1 MKANLRKEYE
11 MKVAKIFLLT
21 VLGLSLVLAT
31 APANAGNVRDL
42 KYPALNKFEIP
53 EPTKEVMAN
62 GITVYLMEDHTLPL
76 VKLSVIMNKCGGYLE
91 PPHLVG
97 LASMTGEVMRTGG
110 TETMTGDQIDEQLE
124 AIGASVETG
133 MGSLSGSAGANALS
147 EYSEKIIS
155 ILADVLRRPV
165 FDEDKIEL
173 ARSNQKSSISRRND
187 EPIPI
192 AVREFRKLV
201 YGADSPY
208 SRYTEYSS
216 IDAVTRDEMVMF
228 YKRVV
233 QPNNIQMAV
242 IGDFDKAEMMTLLK
256 KYFGDWARG
265 EVELPPPPDVQYD
278 FKQTVNYAAKTDQT
292 QSTILMGHIGG
303 KMGDPDYAATIVM
316 NAILGE
322 GFGSRLFSNL
332 RTKMGL
338 AYAAGG
344 SYSFNYD
351 YPGVFISY
359 IITKSGTT
367 AKAIGAMKEQIA
379 SMQTILP
386 NEKEMKLGKDGWLNS
401 FIFNFDTKGE
411 IISRMMTYDYY
422 GLPRDYLQTLKTQ
435 VENLTPEDIQE
446 VAKRKL
452 NPDNLQMV
460 VVGNAEDFD
469 QPLST
474 FGEVTTL
481 DIEIPGPT
489 QDEFAATDE
498 ELARGREIFAKSAD
512 ACGGPA
518 AFRDIK
524 TVTYDAKITIT
535 TPQGAIT
542 VTAKS
547 IEILPDKSAQIM
559 TTPMGEQT
567 SVNNGNEGWQI
578 TGEQTSAMSAS
589 DIAEFKKSQD
599 RELRLLFAKADN
611 PDFKVAAKGVEEFGG
626 KSVEKLVFL
635 TKAGEQFTIFVDPES
650 FMPAGM
656 IYVGKTMTGVGKNTI
671 SYLAH
676 SKTGAVT
683 LPTTIKRDGGGM
695 QLEIEISNIS
705 INGPVDESIFTKP
718 TGI

>member
-1 MKANLRKEYE
+1 
-11 MKVAKIFLLT
+11 MKVLKIFLLT
-21 VLGLSLVLAT
+21 VLGLSLVLAAT
-31 APANAGNVRDL
+31 PAQAGKIKDL

-53 EPTKEVMAN
+53 EPTKEVLDN
-62 GITVYLMEDHTLPL
+62 GITIYLMEDHNLPL
-76 VKLSVIMNKCGGYLE
+76 VNLRVIMNKCGSYLE

-110 TETMTGDQIDEQLE
+110 TETMTGDEIDEQLE
-124 AIGASVETG
+124 AIGASVETR
-133 MGSLSGSAGANALS
+133 MGAVSGSAGANALS

-155 ILADVLRRPV
+155 ILADVLRHPV

-173 ARSNQKSSISRRND
+173 AKSNQKSGISRRND

-192 AVREFRKLV
+192 AIREFRKLV
-201 YGADSPY
+201 YGANSPY
-208 SRYTEYSS
+208 ARHTEYST
-216 IDAVTRDEMVMF
+216 IDAVTRDDIVMF
-228 YKRVV
+228 HKTFV
-233 QPNNIQMAV
+233 QPNNIQIAV
-242 IGDFDKAEMMTLLK
+242 IGDFDKAEMMVLLK
-256 KYFGDWARG
+256 KYLGDWTRG
-265 EVELPPPPDVQYD
+265 EVELPPPPEVQYD
-278 FKQTVNYAAKTDQT
+278 FKQTVNYAPKTDLT

-316 NAILGE
+316 SAILGE
-322 GFGSRLFSNL
+322 GFGSRMFINL

-351 YPGVFISY
+351 FHGVFISY
-359 IITKSGTT
+359 IITKSETT

-386 NEKEMKLGKDGWLNS
+386 NETEMKLAKDGWLNS

-411 IISRMMTYDYY
+411 IIGRMMTYDYY
-422 GLPRDYLQTLKTQ
+422 GLPRDYLQTLKTK
-435 VENLTPEDIQE
+435 VENLTPEDIRE

-452 NPDNLQMV
+452 NPDNLQMI

-469 QPLST
+469 EPLAT

-518 AFRDIK
+518 SFRDIK

-535 TPQGAIT
+535 TPQGGFT
-542 VTAKS
+542 VDARS

-567 SVNNGNEGWQI
+567 SVNNGNEGWQG
-578 TGEQTSAMSAS
+578 TGEQIQAMSAS
-589 DIAEFKKSQD
+589 DVADFKKQQE
-599 RELRLLFAKADN
+599 RELKLLFANADN
-611 PDFKVAAKGVEEFGG
+611 PDFKIAAKGVEEFEG
-626 KSVEKLVFL
+626 KQVERLNFL
-635 TKAGEQFTIFVDPES
+635 TNSGEQFTIFINPDD

-656 IYVGKTMTGVGKNTI
+656 VYVGKTMAGVGKNTI
-671 SYLAH
+671 TYLAH
-676 SKTGAVT
+676 TKVGAVT
-683 LPTTIKRDGGGM
+683 LPSSIKRDSGGM
-695 QLEIEISNIS
+695 MLEIEISNFV
-705 INGPVDESIFTKP
+705 INGTVDESIFVKP

>member
-1 MKANLRKEYE
+1 
-11 MKVAKIFLLT
+11 MKVLKIFLLT
-21 VLGLSLVLAT
+21 VLGLSLVLT
-31 APANAGNVRDL
+31 AAPVTAGKIKDM

-53 EPTKEVMAN
+53 EPTKEVLDN

-76 VKLSVIMNKCGGYLE
+76 VDLRVIMNKCGSYLE

-133 MGSLSGSAGANALS
+133 MGAVSSSAGANALS
-147 EYSEKIIS
+147 EYSEKIIA

-173 ARSNQKSSISRRND
+173 AKSNQKSGISRRND

-192 AVREFRKLV
+192 AIREFRNLV
-201 YGADSPY
+201 YGANSPY
-208 SRYTEYSS
+208 ARHTEYSS
-216 IDAVTRDEMVMF
+216 IDAVTRDDMIMF
-228 YKRVV
+228 HKTVV
-233 QPNNIQMAV
+233 QPNNIQIAV
-242 IGDFDKAEMMTLLK
+242 IGDFDKAEMMVLLK
-256 KYFGDWARG
+256 KYLGDWTRG
-265 EVELPPPPDVQYD
+265 EVELPPPPEVQYD
-278 FKQTVNYAAKTDQT
+278 FKQTVNYAPKTDLT

-316 NAILGE
+316 SAILGE
-322 GFGSRLFSNL
+322 GFGSRMFSNL

-344 SYSFNYD
+344 SYSFGYD
-351 YPGVFISY
+351 FQGVFISY

-367 AKAIGAMKEQIA
+367 AKAIGAMKEEIA
-379 SMQTILP
+379 SMQTVLP
-386 NEKEMKLGKDGWLNS
+386 NEREMKLAKDGWLNS
-401 FIFNFDTKGE
+401 FIFNFDTEGE
-411 IISRMMTYDYY
+411 IIGRMMTYDYY
-422 GLPRDYLQTLKTQ
+422 GLPRDYLQTLKTK
-435 VENLTPEDIQE
+435 VENLTPEDIRE

-452 NPDNLQMV
+452 NPDNLQMI
-460 VVGNAEDFD
+460 VVGNSEDFD

-489 QDEFAATDE
+489 QDEFSATDE
-498 ELARGREIFAKSAD
+498 ELSRGREIFAKSAD

-518 AFRDIK
+518 SFRDIK

-535 TPQGAIT
+535 TPQGAFT
-542 VTAKS
+542 LDAQS

-559 TTPMGEQT
+559 KTPMGEQT
-567 SVNNGNEGWQI
+567 SVNNGNEGWQGA
-578 TGEQTSAMSAS
+578 GEQIQAMSAS
-589 DIAEFKKSQD
+589 DVADFKKGQE
-599 RELRLLFAKADN
+599 RELKLLFAKADN
-611 PDFKVAAKGVEEFGG
+611 PDFKVASKGMEDFGG
-626 KSVEKLVFL
+626 KQVERLNFL
-635 TKAGEQFTIFVDPES
+635 TNSGEQFTIFINPDD
-650 FMPAGM
+650 FMPVGM
-656 IYVGKTMTGVGKNTI
+656 VYVGKTMAGVGVNTI

-676 SKTGAVT
+676 TKAGAVT
-683 LPTTIKRDGGGM
+683 LPSSIKRDSGGIL
-695 QLEIEISNIS
+695 LEIEISNFV
-705 INGPVDESIFTKP
+705 INGTVDESIFVKP